1 MTSII
6 YHEQRIL
13 ACVDQSRFAEYV
25 TDYAAWSSRGS
36 GLPLELLH
44 ILERHQEVGL
54 GDDHSGTIGI
64 ESRDALL
71 ETLVERE
78 AAESKLTR
86 ERGRIFLSGLR
97 DRAMRHGVPDPSIRQ
112 RHGELEQTL
121 VEQETSVELFV
132 LGRRGES
139 AESTG
144 RDLGR
149 NLERVV
155 RALHRPIL
163 AVSEA
168 FRLPKRAMIAF
179 DGSPPTRRGV
189 EMICVSALLKPLAYD
204 VVMAGE
210 PGRRGADQL
219 EWARA
224 KMAAAGIDVTAMML
238 PGDPEREI
246 ARALRE
252 RETDLLVMGA
262 YSHSVLRRIFRGSR
276 TADLLRASRVPTL
289 LLR

>member
-13 ACVDQSRFAEYV
+13 ACVDQSHFAEYV
-25 TDYAAWSSRGS
+25 TDYAAWASRGS

-44 ILERHQEVGL
+44 ILERHPEVGP

-64 ESRDALL
+64 ESRDTLL
-71 ETLVERE
+71 ETLVQRE
-78 AAESKLTR
+78 AAESKITR
-86 ERGRIFLSGLR
+86 ERGRLFLSGLR
-97 DRAMRHGVPDPSIRQ
+97 ARAIERGVPDPSIRQ
-112 RHGELEQTL
+112 RHGELQQTL
-121 VEQETSVELFV
+121 VEQEASVELFV

-168 FRLPKRAMIAF
+168 FRPPRRAMIAF
-179 DGSPPTRRGV
+179 DGSAPTRRGV
-189 EMICVSALLKPLAYD
+189 LMIAVSALLKPLAYD

-210 PGRRGADQL
+210 TGRRGAEQL
-219 EWARA
+219 EWARSTLA
-224 KMAAAGIDVTAMML
+224 GAGIDVTATLL

-246 ARALRE
+246 TRALRE
-252 RETDLLVMGA
+252 READLLVMGA
-262 YSHSVLRRIFRGSR
+262 YSHSVLRRMFRGSR